1 MNKTMFYATLACA
14 SALAPDFADA
24 NTLMPVAGGK
34 PGRDE
39 YVRAWGVRARDFGL
53 RFASDGEV
61 AVALAESSAPCNMLY
76 PGETLAVKMQV
87 RNASKAPLEFK
98 GKWILLEYSLRTN
111 GGDVFDLSIVEGRE
125 TVVEEGEFF
134 IAAGAVAECA
144 LAPAMPESFG
154 AAALLFERGDTGT
167 RLFAGSFARII
178 EPALEGGAQ
187 FYQICMDS
195 TEPAVVSRLHT
206 APNRIGVAF
215 VPEDD
220 PECEKFYAKIEAEL
234 EAIRATGYPV
244 CVEFGAG
251 PERGAYLPLGRT
263 RPHLTA
269 DGVMMETKSD
279 YAWLPEYDAQF
290 ARRVKRL
297 VAKFGYPRGP
307 VNALMLWNEPWN
319 GLSISGWG
327 ADELRYREIYT
338 AMCEAADEAMAEDP
352 ELRVL
357 LGGCDSSSNTFDKLF
372 PDGDERFLKWLD
384 FLSLH
389 YQGLSPSNARFMRD
403 REHKNGRTMFW
414 DTESWVANSQDRVP
428 GVLAGMLAAGHD
440 RLVGIQGHG
449 VVATSYDA
457 LVAMPNGRNDRIRQ
471 FNAWPVAPALAAFQ
485 HFIGNRKFTR
495 LAWDGLPWVF
505 EFRGEGAD
513 DTAFVVCGDISP
525 VFDGKGRGG
534 IVPFRTARGAE
545 PLNGSLVISDAAAF
559 SLYDGN
565 GNRVAGGAETL
576 AVPLTDASYY
586 LVADGSEGSGARLAA
601 AIAAARIEGVPPVA
615 PALKDAVKPI
625 GRGAVFTAVLKN
637 VLNREIKGAFSA
649 EAQGLSLEYDKQ
661 VAIAPNASVE
671 VPLRVVSD
679 SANPDNSYFFRVV
692 FDAGAD
698 GKVELNEVMHCN
710 VITDFGAEIFNT
722 ETQRHGDTENAIN
735 SSSSSSSSVS
745 LRPCVSV
752 LNKFPQ
758 HIADGGSGVTMMEK
772 AWLPMEFQGKD
783 DEPAKPAAGA
793 SKIWL
798 GACDEGFLF
807 RAEIPD
813 TTPDAG
819 MMRFETRDEDADFYP
834 AETREYN
841 KEKTIKTVPSR
852 DGKSWSPLVDK
863 MAFEFTPSP
872 PSADGTAVLSIHF
885 KDDDNGLRRHY
896 NITGTDAVTGK
907 RVFREEFR
915 PMQDSAWW
923 SADIATDAISGISA
937 DAKIRVEIQTRNWL
951 KPLVAAIKING
962 EIFEYADE
970 SAAAANTAAP
980 AFAWVDEVSQITHV
994 WPEGV
999 RRFSYRR
1006 RPELPQ
1012 GATPARDNVQIA
1024 FNVLPDEAKPWHPAP
1039 PGVFKG
1045 YAEYWDTDYE
1055 FALNPVAE
1063 EFGGGVE
1070 VWRLRAPEL
1079 PNKHYYPRAP
1089 KHPLEGAAKN
1099 ARLEIT
1105 REDGIRKVAAL
1116 IPWEYIPEVK
1126 AARDA
1131 GRPIKFTCRVND
1143 NGAPSACVELA
1154 CGRSISKRNGAF
1166 KPDWTEHWANEI
1178 VFGWLGAEGAAE
1190 SAGGGEGE

>member
-1 MNKTMFYATLACA
+1 MNKKMIYATLACA
-14 SALAPDFADA
+14 SALAPDFVDA

-34 PGRDE
+34 PGREE
-39 YVRAWGVRARDFGL
+39 YVRAWGVRARDFGQ

-76 PGETLAVKMQV
+76 PGEALDVKVQV
-87 RNASKAPLEFK
+87 KNVSKAPLEFK

-125 TVVEEGEFF
+125 TVVEEGEFS
-134 IAAGAVAECA
+134 IAPGTVAECA
-144 LAPAMPESFG
+144 LKPVMPESFG

-178 EPALEGGAQ
+178 EPALEAGAQ

-195 TEPAVVSRLHT
+195 TEPVAVARLHT
-206 APNRIGVAF
+206 APNRIGVGF
-215 VPEDD
+215 VPDDD
-220 PECEKFYAKIEAEL
+220 PECEKFYERIEAEL
-234 EAIRATGYPV
+234 KAIHETGYPV

-251 PERGAYLPLGRT
+251 PNRGAYLPLGRV
-263 RPHLTA
+263 RPHLTL
-269 DGVMMETKSD
+269 DNVMLETKSD
-279 YAWLPEYDAQF
+279 YAWLPSYDEQF
-290 ARRVKRL
+290 KRRVKWL
-297 VAKFGYPRGP
+297 VEKYGYPRGP

-327 ADELRYREIYT
+327 ADDLRYREMY
-338 AMCEAADEAMAEDP
+338 AVMCEAADEAMAEDP

-440 RLVGIQGHG
+440 RLVGIQGNG
-449 VVATSYDA
+449 VVVTSYDA

-471 FNAWPVAPALAAFQ
+471 YNAWPVAPALAAFQ

-495 LAWDGLPWVF
+495 LVWDGLPWVF

-513 DTAFVVCGDISP
+513 DAAFVVCGDISP

-534 IVPFRTARGAE
+534 IVPFRTARGDA

-559 SLYDGN
+559 TLYDGN

-576 AVPLTDASYY
+576 VVPLIDASYY
-586 LVADGSEGSGARLAA
+586 LVADGAGRAEDSSARLAA

-615 PALKDAVKPI
+615 PALKDSILPI

-637 VLNREIKGAFSA
+637 VLNREIKGALRA
-649 EAQGLSLEYDKQ
+649 EAQGLSLEYDTQ
-661 VAIAPNASVE
+661 ITIAPNASVE

-679 SANPDNSYFFRVV
+679 SANPDNSYFFRIA

-698 GKVELNEVMHCN
+698 GKAELSEVLRCN
-710 VITDFGAEIFNT
+710 VIADFGAEIFNT
-722 ETQRHGDTENAIN
+722 D
-735 SSSSSSSSVS
+735 SSASPR
-745 LRPCVSV
+745 LRASA
-752 LNKFPQ
+752 LNNFPQ
-758 HIADGGSGVTMMEK
+758 TIADGGSGVTMMEK
-772 AWLPMEFQGKD
+772 AWLPMEFQGKS
-783 DEPAKPAAGA
+783 DETAAAAKKPAAV

-798 GACDEGFLF
+798 GANDEGFLF

-813 TTPDAG
+813 STPDAG

-834 AETREYN
+834 AETYEFD
-841 KEKTIKTVPSR
+841 KHKTVKTIPYR
-852 DGKSWSPLVDK
+852 DGKSWSSLVEK
-863 MAFEFTPSP
+863 MAFEFAPR
-872 PSADGTAVLSIHF
+872 ADANGVALAIHF

-896 NITGTDAVTGK
+896 NITGTDSATGK
-907 RVFREEFR
+907 RIFHEEFR

-923 SADIATDAISGISA
+923 SVDIATDAISA

-951 KPLVAAIKING
+951 KPMIAAIKING
-962 EIFEYADE
+962 EVFAYENE
-970 SAAAANTAAP
+970 NSATAAV
-980 AFAWVDEVSQITHV
+980 AWVDEVSQITHV

-1012 GATPARDNVQIA
+1012 GVTPARDNVQIA
-1024 FNVLPDEAKPWHPAP
+1024 FNVLPDEEKPWHPAP

-1063 EFGGGVE
+1063 EFGGGTE

-1079 PNKHYYPRAP
+1079 PNKHYYPRSP

-1099 ARLEIT
+1099 ARLEISH
-1105 REDGIRKVAAL
+1105 EDGIRKVEAM

-1131 GRPIKFTCRVND
+1131 GRPIKFSCRVND
-1143 NGAPSACVELA
+1143 NGAPSACAELA

-1178 VFGWLGAEGAAE
+1178 VFGWLGADGA
-1190 SAGGGEGE
+1190 GEGK